1 MGSKNPSK
9 WHTEW
14 VAVQDTFEISRRIVE
29 VAKSRM
35 KDDFVIA
42 IHGPRSV
49 GKSTVLR
56 RLARDCNAEVVDLDD
71 IATRNAFAADP
82 RLFVSQRTRV
92 FLDEYQ
98 QVPVSLDAIK
108 AELNRSS
115 IPGRFV
121 IAGSTRHDS
130 LPAAA
135 QALTGRLHILD
146 LLPLSQ
152 GEISGVRE
160 NFLEIVLRKPD
171 AAIITN
177 AQGLTRSDYIERVCA
192 GGFPLAVRR
201 EASSRARWFDDYV
214 RLSVERD
221 VGQIAPRLR
230 QTSLLSPLL
239 ERLASQTGQV
249 LNMAKCGDQI
259 GMAKS
264 TVENYFKH
272 LEAVYLVRRLPAWGK
287 NLRSRIGTLP
297 KIHIVDSGLAAR
309 LLGLTPM
316 RLATLNPTAMSEF
329 GHLLETFVVGELFK
343 QSTWLDEQVQFSH
356 WRTRDGDEVDLLAE
370 ADDGRVVAFEIKA
383 AARVSD
389 DAIRSMRKLRT
400 VAGHAFTAGFLLYTG
415 DWSYTVDDRIHVVPI
430 NRLWTSL
437 SS

>member
-1 MGSKNPSK
+1 MAKQ
-9 WHTEW
+9 HT
-14 VAVQDTFEISRRIVE
+14 VEIPRRIVE
-29 VAKSRM
+29 VAKDRM
-35 KDDFVIA
+35 EEDLVIA

-56 RLARDCNAEVVDLDD
+56 RLARECNADIVDLDD
-71 IATRNAFAADP
+71 LATRDAFTADP
-82 RLFVSQRTRV
+82 SLFVSQGTSL

-98 QVPVSLDAIK
+98 QVPESLDAIK

-121 IAGSTRHDS
+121 ITGSTRHDT
-130 LPAAA
+130 LPPAA

-152 GEISGVRE
+152 GEMVGVRE
-160 NFLEIVLRKPD
+160 NFLEIVLRNPN
-171 AAIITN
+171 AAIKSN

-192 GGFPLAVRR
+192 GGFPLAIRR
-201 EASSRARWFDDYV
+201 EGSGRARWFDDYV

-230 QTSLLSPLL
+230 QASLLSPLL

-249 LNMAKCGDQI
+249 LNIAAIAEQI

-264 TVENYFKH
+264 TTEVYVRH
-272 LEAVYLVRRLPAWGK
+272 LEAVYLLRRLPAWGK
-287 NLRSRIGTLP
+287 SLRSRVGKLP

-309 LLGLTPM
+309 LLRLTPA
-316 RLATLNPTAMSEF
+316 RLAKLDPTAMSEF
-329 GHLLETFVVGELFK
+329 GHLLETFVVGEIFK
-343 QSTWLDEQVQFSH
+343 QSTWLDEPVRLAH

-370 ADDGRVVAFEIKA
+370 ADDGRVVAFEVKA
-383 AARVSD
+383 SARVSD
-389 DAIRSMRKLRT
+389 DALMPMRKLRS
-400 VAGHAFTAGFLLYTG
+400 VAGEAFTGGFLLYTG
-415 DWSYTVDDRIHVVPI
+415 DRSYTVDDRIHVVPI
-430 NRLWTSL
+430 NRLWTPI